1 MTQGHDTD
9 AGLGEVGF
17 AKDFVGVDYHNDG
30 HSHIDAISHV
40 SYRGALYNGA
50 PADSV
55 TDR

>member
-1 MTQGHDTD
+1 MTQCHETD
-9 AGLGEVGF
+9 SGLGPMTF

-30 HSHIDAISHV
+30 HSHIDALSHV
-40 SYRGALYNGA
+40 CYRGALYNGA